1 MRHFSPAQP
10 RDVERQ
16 WPEPRSEEPAHVVG
30 NSPTPGT
37 AWHSQPIRLLILFGA
52 LLIVAIAVSTTTLIY
67 HFHDRDLANTER
79 ELRNTA
85 LVLAEHTDKAFK
97 SLELIENAMIERM
110 QSLGIGSSEELERQ
124 MSGED
129 AHLWFK
135 QQISGL
141 EHVDA
146 VGLINADGELINY
159 SRYWPIKNFNVAD
172 REYFKAFKSNADLTS
187 FVGAPVPNR
196 ENGTWTIT
204 LAHKLSGSNG
214 EFLGLVAGLIEMQYF
229 ERTFGAIALDPDSS
243 ISLFRRD
250 GTLLA
255 RYPRVDSLIGRSFGP
270 SALFVSLLKHSDDG
284 AGRQKGVIDGEDRL
298 IAAHAVA
305 HYPIVIVA
313 TTTVRAALADWR
325 KMSKIFVG
333 LGVFVVLA
341 VGAAVFLIARQLFL
355 RTKWSQQSLQL
366 QRLQLDMALNNIP
379 QGLAMFDSSTRLIV
393 CNQRYLE
400 MYGLSPEVVRPGCP
414 LIDILNY
421 RVATGTFSTDDPQ
434 QYISNLLTAIRRS
447 NVLPKILSLR
457 DGRIINVINR
467 PTPNGGWVATHED
480 VTDKTNGEKEKE
492 EQKRQNEIALSSMLQ
507 GLCMF
512 DTEQRLIVCNKRFAD
527 LYGLSDEQTKPGTPL
542 RAILQY
548 RAATGNVPEDHEHYF
563 ENRLS
568 QISMGQPY
576 YVTTRL
582 QDGRYI
588 SVVTRPLADGG
599 WVATHEDVT
608 ETKRSEDRIAHM
620 AYHDALTGL
629 PNREQFREQLIQALK
644 RVSRGEHFAVLYLD
658 LDNFKT
664 VNDTLGHLIG
674 DELLKVVAERL
685 KRCIRDTDTL
695 ARLGGD
701 EFAIIQAAIEQP
713 SDAARL
719 AMRISEAVKGSY
731 DITGHQLIIG
741 ASIGIAIAPRDGG
754 EPEQLLKNA
763 DLAMYG
769 AKTDRRDSYR
779 FFEPEMEQRIKARIA
794 LEFELRQAIMRGEF
808 ELYYQPLVNLR
819 DGKITS
825 CEALLRWHHPE
836 RGMISPAEFIPI
848 AEETGLINQLGEWA
862 LKAACA
868 EAATWQDDIKIAVNV
883 SPVQFKD
890 QSLELTVISALATS
904 GLPARRLE
912 LEMTES
918 VLIHDHDAALVK
930 LSQLRELGV
939 RIALDD
945 FGTGYSS
952 LSYLQHMPF
961 DKIKIDRCFIKDISN
976 KDGSTA
982 IVQAVVNIAQ
992 SRNIVTVAEGVE
1004 TEQQK
1009 ELLRTLGCAEMQGYL
1024 FSRPQPA
1031 AELHRL
1037 FSAIRKYVECAAQFA
1052 DNVAVG

>member
-1 MRHFSPAQP
+1 MPNFLSVQFGGVGKSGSGTP
-10 RDVERQ
+10 
-16 WPEPRSEEPAHVVG
+16 SGEPAHVVD

-37 AWHSQPIRLLILFGA
+37 AWHSRPIRLLMLFGISF
-52 LLIVAIAVSTTTLIY
+52 IVAIAVSTAILIF
-67 HFHDRDLANTER
+67 HFRDRDLANSER
-79 ELRNTA
+79 ELSNTA

-97 SLELIENAMIERM
+97 SLELVENAIIERI
-110 QSLGIGSSEELERQ
+110 QSLGITSSEELERQ

-129 AHLWFK
+129 AHRRFK

-146 VGLINADGELINY
+146 IGLINADGKLIGD
-159 SRYWPIKNFNVAD
+159 SRSWPIKQFNFAD
-172 REYFKAFKSNADLTS
+172 REYFRAFKSSPGLTS
-187 FVGAPVPNR
+187 FVGAPMRSR
-196 ENGTWTIT
+196 ESGAWTIT
-204 LAHKLSGSNG
+204 LARKLSGPNG
-214 EFLGLVAGLIEMQYF
+214 EFLGLAVGLIEMQYF
-229 ERTFGAIALDPDSS
+229 ESTFGAITLDPDSS

-270 SALFVSLLKHSDDG
+270 NVLFTTLLEHSDHG

-298 IAAHAVA
+298 IAAHAAA
-305 HYPIVIVA
+305 HYPIVIVT
-313 TTTVRAALADWR
+313 TTTVRAALADW
-325 KMSKIFVG
+325 KQMSEILMG
-333 LGVFVVLA
+333 LGVFGVLVMGVVIM
-341 VGAAVFLIARQLFL
+341 LIARQLIL
-355 RTKWSQQSLQL
+355 RNNWSR
-366 QRLQLDMALNNIP
+366 QRLRLQKFRLDTAINNMS

-400 MYGLSPEVVRPGCP
+400 MYGLSPEVVRPGCT
-414 LIDILNY
+414 LLELLNH
-421 RVATGTFSTDDPQ
+421 RVATGTFFTDDPE
-434 QYISNLLTAIRRS
+434 QYISNLLTAIRKGDT
-447 NVLPKILSLR
+447 VPKILSMR
-457 DGRIINVINR
+457 DGRIITVINR

-480 VTDKTNGEKEKE
+480 VTDKVNGERERE

-512 DTEQRLIVCNKRFAD
+512 DANQRLVVCNKRFAD
-527 LYGLSDEQTKPGTPL
+527 LYGLSDKQTKPGTPL
-542 RAILQY
+542 RAILEY
-548 RAATGNVPEDHEHYF
+548 RAAAGNVPEDHERYIKD
-563 ENRLS
+563 RLS

-576 YVTTRL
+576 KVTTRL

-588 SVVTRPLADGG
+588 SVITRPLADGG

-608 ETKRSEDRIAHM
+608 EMKRSEDRIAHM

-629 PNREQFREQLIQALK
+629 PNREQFRKQLELALK
-644 RVSRGEHFAVLYLD
+644 RVGRGEKFAVLYLD
-658 LDNFKT
+658 LDNFKA

-674 DELLKVVAERL
+674 DELLKVVAGRL
-685 KRCIRDTDTL
+685 QSCIRGTDTL

-701 EFAIIQAAIEQP
+701 EFAIIQAGVEQP

-719 AMRISEAVKGSY
+719 AIRISEAIKGSY
-731 DITGHQLIIG
+731 DITGHQLIMG
-741 ASIGIAIAPRDGG
+741 ASIGIAMALRDGG
-754 EPEQLLKNA
+754 EPEQLLMNA

-769 AKTDRRDSYR
+769 AKIDRRDTYR
-779 FFEPEMEQRIKARIA
+779 FFEPEMEQRIKARIE
-794 LEFELRQAIMRGEF
+794 LEFELRQAIVRGEF

-819 DGKITS
+819 DGRITG

-862 LKAACA
+862 LKTACA

-890 QSLELTVISALATS
+890 QSLELTVIGALAAA
-904 GLPARRLE
+904 GLPAGRLE
-912 LEMTES
+912 LEITES
-918 VLIHDHDAALVK
+918 ILIRDHDAALVK

-961 DKIKIDRCFIKDISN
+961 DKIKIDRCFIKNVSN
-976 KDGSTA
+976 EEGSTA

-1009 ELLRTLGCAEMQGYL
+1009 ELLRTLGCTEMQGYL

-1031 AELHRL
+1031 SEIHRL
-1037 FSAIRKYVECAAQFA
+1037 FLAIRKDAECAA
-1052 DNVAVG
+1052 